1 MGKLPYFW
9 RKAKKIGPS
18 LWSAAAWRRFG
29 YRTRLIEV
37 KAAPGRRTPKLAR
50 LREIV
55 LIRAMTKAC
64 VLFLA
69 VLLLVSACSTPTEQ
83 QTPNTV
89 KIGAFLSL
97 TGATSAYG
105 ISAANAIKLAV
116 DETNRNGGIDGKQV
130 ELEIE
135 DDHSNTQEVQGIVEH
150 LIKEHRV
157 HALIAEPVSTRAM
170 LGAIIAQLNYT
181 VMISSASVKP
191 ELTMQGDYIFRACFI
206 SSTEGE
212 AIAKFA
218 VDRLKAKKV
227 AIILDE
233 KNDYAVVL
241 AGFFAESFKI
251 NFGGKV
257 VSEQKYDANATDL
270 SGQLEAIK
278 RSAPDVVF
286 APGFYTTAPL
296 VAHEVKKSGIK
307 ATLIGSDGWDSP
319 NLMSGGSEPFE
330 GVYFANHFWAGSD
343 DPLVKK
349 FVADYRAKYGVD
361 PDAGAATAYDAA
373 RMLID
378 AFKRAKSTVSPA
390 VRNALAQTK
399 DFPGVTGK
407 ITLDA
412 ERNAQVPVYMLR
424 IEKDGKFTLQ

>member
-1 MGKLPYFW
+1 MNKLWAVF
-9 RKAKKIGPS
+9 
-18 LWSAAAWRRFG
+18 
-29 YRTRLIEV
+29 
-37 KAAPGRRTPKLAR
+37 
-50 LREIV
+50 
-55 LIRAMTKAC
+55 
-64 VLFLA
+64 LF
-69 VLLLVSACSTPTEQ
+69 VILLVSACQ
-83 QTPNTV
+83 QHAPNTV

-97 TGATSAYG
+97 SGATSAYG
-105 ISAANAIKLAV
+105 ISAANAIKLATE
-116 DETNRNGGIDGKQV
+116 ETNRNGAINGQQI

-135 DDHSNTQEVQGIVEH
+135 DDHSNTQEVPGIVEH
-150 LIKEHRV
+150 LIKEHKI

-170 LGAIIAQLNYT
+170 MAAPVAQQNKI

-191 ELTMQGDYIFRACFI
+191 ELTQQGDYIFRACFI

-218 VDRLKAKKV
+218 ADRLKAKKV
-227 AIILDE
+227 AIILDD

-241 AGFFAESFKI
+241 AGFFADSFKKL
-251 NFGGKV
+251 GGEI
-257 VSEQKYDANATDL
+257 VSQQKYEANATDL
-270 SGQLEAIK
+270 SSQMAAIK
-278 RSAPDVVF
+278 TAAPDVVF

-296 VAHEVKKSGIK
+296 VAREVKKSGLA

-319 NLMSGGSEPFE
+319 NLMDGGSDPFD

-373 RMLID
+373 RLLFD
-378 AFKRAKSTVSPA
+378 AFKRARSTDSAA

-412 ERNAQVPVYMLR
+412 NRNAQVPVYMLR
-424 IEKDGKFTLQ
+424 IEKGGKFTLQQ

>member
-1 MGKLPYFW
+1 ML
-9 RKAKKIGPS
+9 A
-18 LWSAAAWRRFG
+18 RFG
-29 YRTRLIEV
+29 GNCFNT
-37 KAAPGRRTPKLAR
+37 
-50 LREIV
+50 
-55 LIRAMTKAC
+55 AMTKTCA
-64 VLFLA
+64 VFLS
-69 VLLLVSACSTPTEQ
+69 LLVLVSACSVLKEQ

-105 ISAANAIKLAV
+105 ISAANAIKLATE
-116 DETNRNGGIDGKQV
+116 ETNRDGAIDGKQI

-135 DDHSNTQEVQGIVEH
+135 DDKSNTQDVPGIVEH
-150 LIKEHRV
+150 LIKEHKV

-170 LGAIIAQLNYT
+170 MAAPVAQQNKT

-191 ELTMQGDYIFRACFI
+191 ELTQQGDYIFRACFI

-218 VDRLKAKKV
+218 VDRLKARKV
-227 AIILDE
+227 AIILDD

-241 AGFFAESFKI
+241 AGFFAGSFKKL
-251 NFGGKV
+251 GGEI
-257 VSEQKYDANATDL
+257 VSQQKYEANATDL
-270 SGQLEAIK
+270 NAQMSAIK
-278 RSAPDVVF
+278 TAAPDVVF

-296 VAHEVKKSGIK
+296 VARELKKSDIK

-319 NLMSGGSEPFE
+319 KLMDGGSEPFE

-343 DPLVKK
+343 DTLVKK
-349 FVADYRAKYGVD
+349 FVADYHAKYGVD

-373 RMLID
+373 RMLFD
-378 AFKRAKSTVSPA
+378 AFKRAKSTDSAA

-412 ERNAQVPVYMLR
+412 NRNAQVPVYMLR
-424 IEKDGKFTLQ
+424 IEKGGKFTLQQ

>member
-1 MGKLPYFW
+1 MRRPD
-9 RKAKKIGPS
+9 
-18 LWSAAAWRRFG
+18 AALVRSSGFDN
-29 YRTRLIEV
+29 
-37 KAAPGRRTPKLAR
+37 KAAPGRRTPKLAP
-50 LREIV
+50 LLEIV
-55 LIRAMTKAC
+55 LIPAMTK
-64 VLFLA
+64 VGILFVAL
-69 VLLLVSACSTPTEQ
+69 LLLVSACSPVQ
-83 QTPNTV
+83 QQPSNTINV
-89 KIGAFLSL
+89 GAFLSL

-105 ISAANAIKLAV
+105 VSAENAIKLAAE
-116 DETNRNGGIDGKQV
+116 ETNRDGGIDGKQV

-135 DDHSNTQEVQGIVEH
+135 DDQSNTQDVPGIVEH
-150 LIKEHRV
+150 LIKEHKV

-170 LGAIIAQLNYT
+170 MAAPIAQQNRT

-218 VDRLKAKKV
+218 IEKLKAKKV
-227 AIILDE
+227 AIILDD

-241 AGFFAESFKI
+241 AGFFADSFKKL
-251 NFGGKV
+251 GGEIV
-257 VSEQKYDANATDL
+257 NQQKYEANASDL
-270 SGQLEAIK
+270 NSQMDAITT
-278 RSAPDVVF
+278 AGPDVIF

-296 VAHEVKKSGIK
+296 VAREVKKSGIK

-319 NLMSGGSEPFE
+319 KLMDGGSEPFE
-330 GVYFANHFWAGSD
+330 GVYFANHFWAGSV
-343 DPLVKK
+343 DPLARK
-349 FVADYRAKYGVD
+349 FVTDYHAKYGVD

-373 RMLID
+373 RMLFD
-378 AFKRAKSTVSPA
+378 AFRRAKSTDSAA

-412 ERNAQVPVYMLR
+412 NRNAQVPVYMLR
-424 IEKDGKFTLQ
+424 IEKGGKFTLQQ

>member
-1 MGKLPYFW
+1 M
-9 RKAKKIGPS
+9 
-18 LWSAAAWRRFG
+18 
-29 YRTRLIEV
+29 
-37 KAAPGRRTPKLAR
+37 
-50 LREIV
+50 
-55 LIRAMTKAC
+55 
-64 VLFLA
+64 
-69 VLLLVSACSTPTEQ
+69 SACTAPTQ
-83 QTPNTV
+83 QPTANTIKV
-89 KIGAFLSL
+89 GAFLSL

-105 ISAANAIKLAV
+105 ISAANAIKLAT

-135 DDHSNTQEVQGIVEH
+135 DDKSNTADVPGIVEH

-157 HALIAEPVSTRAM
+157 HALIAEPVSTRSMMA
-170 LGAIIAQLNYT
+170 APIAQQNKT

-212 AIAKFA
+212 AIAKYA
-218 VDRLKAKKV
+218 VERLKAKKV
-227 AIILDE
+227 AIILDD

-241 AGFFAESFKI
+241 AGFFADSFKKL
-251 NFGGKV
+251 GGEI
-257 VSEQKYDANATDL
+257 VSQQKYEANATDL
-270 SGQLEAIK
+270 SAQMEAIK
-278 RSAPDVVF
+278 AAAPDVVF

-296 VAHEVKKSGIK
+296 VARELKRSGIK

-319 NLMSGGSEPFE
+319 SLMDGGSEPFE
-330 GVYFANHFWAGSD
+330 GVYFANHFWAGND

-349 FVADYRAKYGVD
+349 FVADYHAKYGVD

-373 RMLID
+373 RMLFD
-378 AFKRAKSTVSPA
+378 AFKRAKSTESAA
-390 VRNALAQTK
+390 VRNALAETK

-412 ERNAQVPVYMLR
+412 NRNAQVPVYMLR
-424 IEKDGKFTLQ
+424 IEKGGKFTAQQ